1 MFCHILEHQRIL
13 FIKMIVQISNG
24 TVFFGANDVFENI
37 DFTVNEGE
45 RIALV
50 GRNGSGK
57 TTLLKVLTGECE
69 LSSGQLIKANKT
81 SMSYLKQNALA
92 LSDQTIREVFDEVF
106 SDLKQ
111 LEKQID
117 DLSKQLEN
125 NHDDKLIEKFTDL
138 QEEYKYLGG
147 YTYQAETLSV
157 LSGFGFKEADLDRKV
172 SSFSGGEKTKIAFAS
187 LLLAKPDLLLLDEPT
202 NHLDLS
208 TIEWLENYLAK
219 YKKAL
224 VIVSHD
230 RTFIDKCVNV
240 VYELE
245 YGSISRYA
253 GNYSSFVEQK
263 KNNLI
268 KQEAAYKRQQKDI
281 KRLEELIEKFRYKKN
296 KAAFA
301 QSKIKYLERMERIED
316 PKKADTKSF
325 KAKFVCG
332 VRGGKNVL
340 SLDHYKI
347 GYDKPLAEITLEI
360 HKGDRICVMGD
371 NGTGKSTLLK
381 TIIDEVES
389 LGGYKMFG
397 HQIEVGYFDQ
407 NLANFHSGNTVLE
420 ELWNDYPDL
429 DMYKVR
435 SVLGTFLFTSDE
447 VFKEVNVL
455 SGGEKVRLS
464 LAKLMLK
471 KANFLILDEPTNHL
485 DIISK
490 EALENALNEYD
501 GTILFVSHDRYFIKK
516 IATSCLVIN
525 KDNVEYYPDGYK
537 DYIDVKVKEEIIKEK
552 QEKEDK
558 PLKELK
564 KKPKYNITKLENEI
578 SLMEDILEDKRA
590 LRYEPEYYQDMNKMK
605 ELDEEID
612 DIHNQIHALEEKWE
626 EAMQEQESKNM

>member
-1 MFCHILEHQRIL
+1 ML
-13 FIKMIVQISNG
+13 VQISNG

-37 DFTVNEGE
+37 DFTVNENE

-69 LSSGQLIKANKT
+69 LSSGQLIRSSRT
-81 SMSYLKQNALA
+81 TISYLKQNALA
-92 LSDQTIREVFDEVF
+92 QSEQTVREVFDDVF
-106 SDLKQ
+106 REIKEKERQLEELSEILKNDHDEKLIARYSDL
-111 LEKQID
+111 E
-117 DLSKQLEN
+117 
-125 NHDDKLIEKFTDL
+125 
-138 QEEYKYLGG
+138 EEYKYLGG
-147 YTYQAETLSV
+147 YTYHGEMMSV
-157 LSGFGFKEADLDRKV
+157 LNGFGFCEADLDRKV
-172 SSFSGGEKTKIAFAS
+172 SSFSGGEKTKIAFAG
-187 LLLAKPDLLLLDEPT
+187 LLLSKPDLLLLDEPT

-208 TIEWLENYLAK
+208 TIEWLEGYLAK

-230 RTFIDKCVNV
+230 RTFLDRSVSV

-245 YGSISRYA
+245 YGSIRRYA

-263 KNNLI
+263 KNDLI
-268 KQEAAYKRQQKDI
+268 RQEAAYRRQQKDI

-301 QSKIKYLERMERIED
+301 QSKIKYLERMEKIED

-340 SLDHYKI
+340 SLDHFQV
-347 GYDKPLAEITLEI
+347 GYDHPLAEVTMEI
-360 HKGDRICVMGD
+360 HRGDRICVMGD

-381 TIIDEVES
+381 TIDGLIEP
-389 LGGYKMFG
+389 LGGYMMYG
-397 HQIEVGYFDQ
+397 HQIERAYFDQ
-407 NLANFHSGNTVLE
+407 NLADFHSGNTVLE

-429 DMYKVR
+429 DLYKVR
-435 SVLGTFLFTSDE
+435 SVLGAFLFTADE

-490 EALENALNEYD
+490 EALENALSEYD
-501 GTILFVSHDRYFIKK
+501 GTILFVSHDRYFIRK
-516 IATSCLVIN
+516 IATSCLVID
-525 KDNVEYYPDGYK
+525 KDTVTYYPDGYK
-537 DYIDVKVKEEIIKEK
+537 DYIDVKAREEKKEEKPVKETV
-552 QEKEDK
+552 

-564 KKPKYNITKLENEI
+564 QKPKYDIRKLENQI
-578 SLMEDILEDKRA
+578 TLMEDILEDKRA
-590 LRYEPEYYQDMNKMK
+590 LRYEPEYYQDMKKMA
-605 ELDEEID
+605 ELDDEID
-612 DIHNQIHALEEKWE
+612 EIHNQIHALEVKWE
-626 EAMQEQESKNM
+626 EAMEFEENKNRKEE

>member
-1 MFCHILEHQRIL
+1 
-13 FIKMIVQISNG
+13 MIVQINNG

-37 DFTVNEGE
+37 DFTVNENE
-45 RIALV
+45 KIALV

-57 TTLLKVLTGECE
+57 TTLLKVLTGENE

-81 SMSYLKQNALA
+81 SISYLQQNALA
-92 LSDQTIREVFDEVF
+92 RSDKTIKEVFDDVF
-106 SDLKQ
+106 KELLDIESQ
-111 LEKQID
+111 MN
-117 DLSKQLEN
+117 DLSEKMKDD
-125 NHDDKLIEKFTDL
+125 HDVKLIEQYSKL
-138 QEEYKYLGG
+138 EEDYKYKGG
-147 YTYQAETLSV
+147 YTYRAEMLSV
-157 LSGFGFKEADLDRKV
+157 LKGFGFSESDLDRNV

-187 LLLAKPDLLLLDEPT
+187 LLLEKPDLLLLDEPT
-202 NHLDLS
+202 NHLDLN

-245 YGSISRYA
+245 YGNIKRYA

-263 KNNLI
+263 KNDLI
-268 KQEAAYKRQQKDI
+268 RQEAAYKRQQKDI

-301 QSKIKYLERMERIED
+301 QSKIKYLERMEKIED
-316 PKKADTKSF
+316 PKKADTKAF

-332 VRGGKNVL
+332 TKGGKNVL
-340 SLDHYKI
+340 SLDHFKI
-347 GYDKPLAEITLEI
+347 GYDINNPLAEVSLDI

-381 TIIDEVES
+381 SIIGEIKPLD
-389 LGGYKMFG
+389 GYMMFG
-397 HQIEVGYFDQ
+397 HQIEPAYFDQ

-429 DMYKVR
+429 DMFTIR
-435 SVLGTFLFTSDE
+435 SVLGAFLFTADE

-455 SGGEKVRLS
+455 SGGEKVRLMLS
-464 LAKLMLK
+464 KLMLK

-485 DIISK
+485 DIVSK

-516 IATSCLVIN
+516 IATSCLVIDKN
-525 KDNVEYYPDGYK
+525 KVSYYPDGYK
-537 DYIDVKVKEEIIKEK
+537 DYIDKKTVEEVKSKDNEK
-552 QEKEDK
+552 QSV
-558 PLKELK
+558 PLKQLK
-564 KKPKYNITKLENEI
+564 QKPKYNIKKLEEEI

-590 LRYEPEYYQDMNKMK
+590 LRYEPEYYQDMNMMRQ
-605 ELDEEID
+605 LDEEID
-612 DIHNQIHALEEKWE
+612 DIHNQIHALEVKWE
-626 EAMQEQESKNM
+626 EAMEFEENKNKKEG

>member
-1 MFCHILEHQRIL
+1 
-13 FIKMIVQISNG
+13 MIVQISNG
-24 TVFFGANDVFENI
+24 TVYFGANDVFENI
-37 DFTVNEGE
+37 DFTVNENE

-57 TTLLKVLTGECE
+57 TTLLKVLTGEVE
-69 LSSGQLIKANKT
+69 LSSGQYIKANKT
-81 SMSYLKQNALA
+81 VVSYLEQNALISSE
-92 LSDQTIREVFDEVF
+92 LSIREYFDTVFKDIKDVEKKMEEV
-106 SDLKQ
+106 SRQ
-111 LEKQID
+111 LESD
-117 DLSKQLEN
+117 HN
-125 NHDDKLIEKFTDL
+125 DKLIEKYSAL
-138 QEEYKYLGG
+138 EEEYKYIGG
-147 YTYQAETLSV
+147 YAYNGEMLSV
-157 LSGFGFKEADLDRKV
+157 LNGFGFREEDLDRPII
-172 SSFSGGEKTKIAFAS
+172 SFSGGEKTKIAFAG

-219 YKKAL
+219 YKKAM

-230 RTFIDKCVNV
+230 RTFLDKTVNV

-245 YGSISRYA
+245 YGTIKRYA

-263 KNNLI
+263 KNDLI
-268 KQEAAYKRQQKDI
+268 RQEAAYKRQQKDI

-301 QSKIKYLERMERIED
+301 QSKIKYLERMEKIED
-316 PKKADTKSF
+316 PKKADTKAF

-332 VRGGKNVL
+332 VRGGRNVL
-340 SLDHYKI
+340 SLDHFRV
-347 GYDKPLAEITLEI
+347 GYDKPLAEVTLEI

-381 TIIDEVES
+381 SIIGEVEP
-389 LGGYKMFG
+389 LGGYMMFG

-420 ELWNDYPDL
+420 ELWNEYPDL
-429 DMYKVR
+429 DMYKIR
-435 SVLGTFLFTSDE
+435 SVLGAFLFSADE

-464 LAKLMLK
+464 LAKLMMK

-516 IATSCLVIN
+516 IATSCLVIDED
-525 KDNVEYYPDGYK
+525 KVTYYPDGYK
-537 DYIDVKVKEEIIKEK
+537 DYIDVKVKEESKE
-552 QEKEDK
+552 EVKENK
-558 PLKELK
+558 PLKQIK
-564 KKPKYNITKLENEI
+564 QKPKYNISRLENEI

-626 EAMQEQESKNM
+626 EAMRFEEEKNK